1 MKTNAAEFDLRTP
14 ATLGE
19 ALALLGEPQGK
30 WRPFAG
36 GTDLMVLLES
46 GNLMHKNFV
55 NLRGFKELRGIE
67 VSPQFVVLGALT
79 TFSAIQ
85 ENELIKKEFPCLVQ
99 AAAQV
104 GAIAIQNRGTIG
116 GNIGNASPAADSPP
130 ALLIYDAEIELMST
144 SGARWVSYDSFHTGY
159 KKTLLGAGELI
170 SKIRLPRTTR
180 ASGRTVHYFR
190 KVGARKAQ
198 AISKVSVAGWAHV
211 EKGVIKEVRL
221 ALGSVAP
228 TVVRGKNTENLL
240 KGKVLSPALY
250 EEARS
255 ILGGEISPIS
265 DIRSTDVYRKRI
277 AQNLLSEFLEHVGL
291 DQ

>member
-1 MKTNAAEFDLRTP
+1 MKTNPAEFDLRTP
-14 ATLGE
+14 DTFSK
-19 ALALLGEPQGK
+19 ALALLAEPQGK

-46 GNLMHKNFV
+46 GNLEHKSFV
-55 NLRGFKELRGIE
+55 NLRGFKELQGIE

-79 TFSAIQ
+79 TFSSIQ
-85 ENELIKKEFPCLVQ
+85 ENEVIIKEFPCLVQ
-99 AAAQV
+99 AASQI
-104 GAIAIQNRGTIG
+104 GALAIQNRGTIG

-130 ALLIYDAEIELMST
+130 VLLIYDAEIELMSV

-159 KKTLLGAGELI
+159 KKTQLRMSEVI
-170 SKIRLPRTTR
+170 SKVRLSR
-180 ASGRTVHYFR
+180 ASVSGGKTVHYFR

-198 AISKVSVAGWAHV
+198 AISKVSVAGWAYV
-211 EKGVIKEVRL
+211 EKGLIKDVRL

-228 TVVRGKNTENLL
+228 TVVRGKQTETLL
-240 KGKVLSPALY
+240 RGKSLTPALRAEACKVLGL
-250 EEARS
+250 
-255 ILGGEISPIS
+255 EISPIS
-265 DIRSTDVYRKRI
+265 DIRSTDVYRRRI